1 MMVPNNYCS
10 IRQVCSID
18 IIPESAVTYDIGS
31 LAEPS
36 ISRPLDMGEESSLC
50 EVLGRPQ
57 RAWLEETLDAVQEAP
72 VKLIV
77 TGSVLFG
84 SPLSNGSMGACGGA
98 RWSFKSKPCERISSH
113 ELRFPLIRV
122 TLAP

>member
-1 MMVPNNYCS
+1 M
-10 IRQVCSID
+10 I
-18 IIPESAVTYDIGS
+18 YDIGS

-36 ISRPLDMGEESSLC
+36 ISRPLDMEEESSLC

-77 TGSVLFG
+77 SGSVLFG
-84 SPLSNGSMGACGGA
+84 SPLSNGTMGACGGA
-98 RWSFKSKPCERISSH
+98 RQTLNPKPYEPISSH
-113 ELRFPLIRV
+113 ELRFPV
-122 TLAP
+122 EQW